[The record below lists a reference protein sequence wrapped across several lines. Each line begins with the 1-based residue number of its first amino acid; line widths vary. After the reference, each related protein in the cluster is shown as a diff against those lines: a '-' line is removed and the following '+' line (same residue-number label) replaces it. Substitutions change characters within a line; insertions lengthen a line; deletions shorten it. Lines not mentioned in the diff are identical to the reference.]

1 MRRQTLGKFYGLLA
15 LTAAVWG
22 VQPLFVKLAVR
33 EITPVTLTCIRYA
46 LISATLFA
54 IMLWDRKS
62 RVLPPRQCLFPLIC
76 MGLTGVALNNVAQFT
91 GLQYST
97 VGNATLIAST
107 TPAVTALLAVLF
119 LRERLLPVQWLGI
132 LISLA
137 GTLVLISKGSLH
149 SLLHISFNYGDV
161 LFFVCQLG
169 WAAYS
174 LIGFRVMRHL
184 PALATTAWSG
194 VFGTLATVLYGLVT
208 EELRYAPLS
217 PAAVGYLAYMVWGG
231 GVCAMVF
238 WNISVKAAGVGQA
251 AIFLN
256 IMPLVGILV
265 GVLVLHEA
273 FYWQECFGAAGIL
286 SGVCLLTQARRLMR
300 LRHVRRRIRDRA
312 AQRHACPS

>member
-1 MRRQTLGKFYGLLA
+1 MRHQSLGKFYGLLA
-15 LTAAVWG
+15 LTAAIWG

-46 LISATLFA
+46 LISATLFVL
-54 IMLWDRKS
+54 MLWSRKS
-62 RVLPPRQCLFPLIC
+62 RVLPPPQCLFPLIC

-107 TPAVTALLAVLF
+107 TPAVMALLAVLF
-119 LRERLLPVQWLGI
+119 LRERLLPIQWLGI
-132 LISLA
+132 FISLA

-149 SLLHISFNYGDV
+149 SLLHISFNYGDM

-169 WAAYS
+169 WATYS
-174 LIGFRVMRHL
+174 LIGFRVMRQL
-184 PALATTAWSG
+184 PALPTTAWSG
-194 VFGTLATVLYGLVT
+194 VFGTLATFLYGLFVG
-208 EELRYAPLS
+208 ELEYAPLS
-217 PAAVGYLAYMVWGG
+217 PGALAYLAYIVWGG

-238 WNISVKAAGVGQA
+238 WNSSVKAVGAGQA

-265 GVLVLHEA
+265 GVLALHEE

-286 SGVCLLTQARRLMR
+286 SGVYLLTQARRLMHW
-300 LRHVRRRIRDRA
+300 RHVRRRARERA
-312 AQRHACPS
+312 ARRHPRTS